1 MRKDN
6 TQNYQTPNSRIQ
18 HFSDFTDNVG
28 AEKDELN
35 KVKRSFLDN
44 EDRVHNLPNVTK
56 MKYNKVTNKMD
67 NLSKDEVTDKIK
79 SLEDDGVKKS
89 DHKFKIVDDEVNPNH
104 KFSNET
110 GVKESKLNETR
121 YDLSNQGSIFRELS
135 DKEKEFATDVLSLL
149 TDRSDF
155 KDLFIDGFNLHTLEK
170 VFRDITKGRYGIS
183 HIIKQHIIW
192 DPVKLSNAI
201 FGLIK
206 KHNETM
212 KESRF
217 IKSFEAFIAGVVDNP
232 QIPQLNKTTE
242 PLSGSDDEVDD
253 YEGQEDEYEYDDEQ
267 VDKVE
272 FNSDSEQK
280 SYMFF
285 GNIETIHRQACELC
299 ELDENMVNSLL
310 NEGHNWAEDHI
321 SVSKELLSQ
330 VHNFL
335 MNKGIKEH
343 LEVSGVEHDGGEN
356 YMFFANLE
364 TICRLSSEIS
374 EMDKDV
380 IDELLENGHDW
391 AEDHIAAAK
400 EDVQQVYEFLKTET
414 K

>member
-79 SLEDDGVKKS
+79 SLEDDGVKKT
-89 DHKFKIVDDEVNPNH
+89 DYKFKIVDDEVNPNH
-104 KFSNET
+104 KFKNET
-110 GVKESKLNETR
+110 EVKESK
-121 YDLSNQGSIFRELS
+121 I
-135 DKEKEFATDVLSLL
+135 
-149 TDRSDF
+149 
-155 KDLFIDGFNLHTLEK
+155 
-170 VFRDITKGRYGIS
+170 
-183 HIIKQHIIW
+183 
-192 DPVKLSNAI
+192 
-201 FGLIK
+201 
-206 KHNETM
+206 
-212 KESRF
+212 
-217 IKSFEAFIAGVVDNP
+217 IKSFEAFSAGVVDNP

-242 PLSGSDDEVDD
+242 PLNGSDDEVDD

-285 GNIETIHRQACELC
+285 GNIDTIHRQACELS

-335 MNKGIKEH
+335 MNEGIKEH